1 MDDDRTC
8 GLSRG
13 ERAPDFVAPLEGG
26 GPARFYARAG
36 GRPAL
41 VIFTR
46 QLCASTRAALD
57 IAETAASRHL
67 VVPEEAEAAPLAE
80 VDLFRDDGQA
90 EGRLPPARRRVPPGP
105 WSSTATCGSL
115 ESLAL
120 DSGDAADR
128 LAEVVR
134 QAVAAAPAVTVTA
147 QAPVLF
153 VPRVLDPDLCKHLQK
168 LWGASHADT
177 GVERSAGGRRQEVIA
192 AEAKRRRDHV
202 VEDAEPQRLLT
213 RTLGRRLLPE
223 VRRVFAFGA
232 DRFEGFKIA
241 CYEASSSGFFA
252 PHRDNLSPATA
263 HRRFA
268 LSLNLNDAYDG
279 GELRFPEYGEALYR
293 PAAGE
298 ALVFS
303 CAMLHEVV
311 PVTRGRRFA
320 LLTFLFGPQT
330 ARPGSARAASPSS
343 PPKPPET
350 GES

>member
-1 MDDDRTC
+1 MNENQTS

-13 ERAPDFVAPLEGG
+13 ERAPDFVAPLEGT
-26 GPARFYARAG
+26 GPARFYGRAG
-36 GRPAL
+36 GRPAVL
-41 VIFTR
+41 IF
-46 QLCASTRAALD
+46 ASGVCHRVRATLD
-57 IAETAASRHL
+57 RVGEEASRHL
-67 VVPEEAEAAPLAE
+67 VVPDDAEADPLPG
-80 VDLFRDDGQA
+80 VDLFRDDGKLRA
-90 EGRLPPARRRVPPGP
+90 ACRLPEDGSPRAVVLDRNLRVLE
-105 WSSTATCGSL
+105 WSS
-115 ESLAL
+115 L
-120 DSGDAADR
+120 DSGEAAQR

-134 QAVAAAPAVTVTA
+134 QAAAAAPAATVTA

-153 VPRVLDPDLCKHLQK
+153 VPRALDPDLCGRLQQ
-168 LWGASHADT
+168 LWSGANAAT
-177 GVERSAGGRRQEVIA
+177 GVERSAGGRRQEVVA

-202 VEDAEPQRLLT
+202 LEEADLQRLLT

-268 LSLNLNDAYDG
+268 LSLNLDDDYDG
-279 GELRFPEYGEALYR
+279 GELRFPEYGGSLYR

-320 LLTFLFGPQT
+320 LLSFLFGPRS
-330 ARPGSARAASPSS
+330 ARAGSARAASPSTPS
-343 PPKPPET
+343 KPPHT

>member
-1 MDDDRTC
+1 MSDDRER
-8 GLSRG
+8 GLASG
-13 ERAPDFVAPLEGG
+13 ERAPDFVAPLEGT
-26 GPARFYARAG
+26 GPARFYGRAG
-36 GRPAL
+36 GRPAVL
-41 VIFTR
+41 IF
-46 QLCASTRAALD
+46 CAGVCAATRAALD
-57 IAETAASRHL
+57 AAEAASRHV
-67 VVPEEAEAAPLAE
+67 VVPDAAEADPVPG
-80 VDLFRDDGQA
+80 VDLFRDDGKLRA
-90 EGRLPPARRRVPPGP
+90 ACRLPEDGSARAVVLDRNLRVLASLRLDGEPAAGRL
-105 WSSTATCGSL
+105 ATL
-115 ESLAL
+115 L
-120 DSGDAADR
+120 
-128 LAEVVR
+128 R
-134 QAVAAAPAVTVTA
+134 QAAAETPAGTVTA

-153 VPRVLDPDLCKHLQK
+153 VPRVLEAGLCEGLRQ
-168 LWGASHADT
+168 LWDGAHADT
-177 GVERSAGGRRQEVIA
+177 GVERSAGGRREEVLA
-192 AEAKRRRDHV
+192 AESKRRRDHV
-202 VEDAEPQRLLT
+202 VEEADLQRLLT

-241 CYEASSSGFFA
+241 CYEASTSGFFA

-279 GELRFPEYGEALYR
+279 GELRFPEYGDSLYR

-320 LLTFLFGPQT
+320 LLSFLFGPRT

-343 PPKPPET
+343 PPTPT
-350 GES
+350 GDN

>member
-13 ERAPDFVAPLEGG
+13 ERAPDFVAPLEGA
-26 GPARFYARAG
+26 GPARFYGRAG

-41 VIFTR
+41 VIFAPR
-46 QLCASTRAALD
+46 VCAAARAALD
-57 IAETAASRHL
+57 TSGDAASRHV
-67 VVPEEAEAAPLAE
+67 VVPDAAEADPVAG
-80 VDLFRDDGQA
+80 VDLFRDDGKLRA
-90 EGRLPPARRRVPPGP
+90 AFRLPEDGSTHAVVLDRNLRV
-105 WSSTATCGSL
+105 
-115 ESLAL
+115 L
-120 DSGDAADR
+120 DSLSFDGEGAAGH
-128 LAEVVR
+128 LADVVR
-134 QAVAAAPAVTVTA
+134 QAAVAAPAATVTA

-153 VPRVLDPDLCKHLQK
+153 VPRVLEAGLCEHLQQ
-168 LWGASHADT
+168 LWAASHADT
-177 GVERSAGGRRQEVIA
+177 GVERSAGGRREEVLA
-192 AEAKRRRDHV
+192 AESKRRRDHV
-202 VEDAEPQRLLT
+202 VEEADLQRLLT

-241 CYEASSSGFFA
+241 CYESSSSGFFA

-268 LSLNLNDAYDG
+268 LSLNLNDGYDG
-279 GELRFPEYGEALYR
+279 GELRFPEYGESLYR

-303 CAMLHEVV
+303 CSLLHEVV
-311 PVTRGRRFA
+311 PVTRGRRLS
-320 LLTFLFGPQT
+320 LLSFLFGPQT

-343 PPKPPET
+343 PPTPT
-350 GES
+350 GDN

>member
-1 MDDDRTC
+1 MDDDRTS

-41 VIFTR
+41 VIFAAGVG
-46 QLCASTRAALD
+46 ASTRAAFDAAGD
-57 IAETAASRHL
+57 IATRH
-67 VVPEEAEAAPLAE
+67 VIVPDEAEAEPPSG
-80 VDLFRDDGQA
+80 VDLFRDDGKLRA
-90 EGRLPPARRRVPPGP
+90 AFRLPEDGSARAVVLDRNLRVLGGFVLDGEPAAGRLAG
-105 WSSTATCGSL
+105 L
-115 ESLAL
+115 L
-120 DSGDAADR
+120 
-128 LAEVVR
+128 R
-134 QAVAAAPAVTVTA
+134 QAAAASPAATVTA

-153 VPRVLDPDLCKHLQK
+153 VPRVLDPALCDHLQQ
-168 LWGASHADT
+168 LWSASHADT
-177 GVERSAGGRRQEVIA
+177 GVERSAGGRRREVLA

-202 VEDAEPQRLLT
+202 VEDPDLQRLLT
-213 RTLGRRLLPE
+213 RALGRRLLPE
-223 VRRVFAFGA
+223 VRRLFAFGA

-268 LSLNLNDAYDG
+268 LSLNLNDGYDG
-279 GELRFPEYGEALYR
+279 GELRFPEHGDSLYR

-320 LLTFLFGPQT
+320 LLSFLFGPRT
-330 ARPGSARAASPSS
+330 ARAGGARAAPPSS
-343 PPKPPET
+343 PPKPPDT

>member
-1 MDDDRTC
+1 MNDDRTS
-8 GLSRG
+8 GLSSG
-13 ERAPDFVAPLEGG
+13 ERAPDFVAPLEGA
-26 GPARFYARAG
+26 GPARFYGRAG

-41 VIFTR
+41 VIFAAGV
-46 QLCASTRAALD
+46 CASTRAALD
-57 IAETAASRHL
+57 AAEAAASRHL
-67 VVPEEAEAAPLAE
+67 VVPDEAEAAPLPE
-80 VDLFRDDGQA
+80 VDLFRDDGKLRA
-90 EGRLPPARRRVPPGP
+90 AFRLPEDGSARAVVLDRNLRVLDGFDLGGEAAAGRLA
-105 WSSTATCGSL
+105 SL
-115 ESLAL
+115 L
-120 DSGDAADR
+120 
-128 LAEVVR
+128 R
-134 QAVAAAPAVTVTA
+134 QASAEAPAATVTA

-153 VPRVLDPDLCKHLQK
+153 VPRVLDPDHCEHLQQ
-168 LWGASHADT
+168 LWSGAHADT
-177 GVERSAGGRRQEVIA
+177 GVERSAGGRRREVLA
-192 AEAKRRRDHV
+192 AESKRRRDHV
-202 VEDAEPQRLLT
+202 VEDPDLQRLLT

-268 LSLNLNDAYDG
+268 LSLNLNDGYDG
-279 GELRFPEYGEALYR
+279 GELRFPEHGDSLYR

-320 LLTFLFGPQT
+320 LLSFLFGPQT
-330 ARPGSARAASPSS
+330 ARAGGARAAPPSS
-343 PPKPPET
+343 PPKPPDT
-350 GES
+350 GET

>member
-1 MDDDRTC
+1 MNEDQTS

-13 ERAPDFVAPLEGG
+13 ERAPDFVAPLEGA
-26 GPARFYARAG
+26 GPARFYGRAG

-41 VIFTR
+41 LIFAPGV
-46 QLCASTRAALD
+46 CAAATSALD
-57 IAETAASRHL
+57 AAGDAASRHL
-67 VVPEEAEAAPLAE
+67 VVPDEAEADPLPG
-80 VDLFRDDGQA
+80 VDLFRDDGKLRA
-90 EGRLPPARRRVPPGP
+90 AFRLPEDGSARAVVLDRNLRV
-105 WSSTATCGSL
+105 L

-120 DSGDAADR
+120 GSGDAADR
-128 LAEVVR
+128 LAELVR
-134 QAVAAAPAVTVTA
+134 QAAAAAPVSTITA

-168 LWGASHADT
+168 LWDASHADT
-177 GVERSAGGRRQEVIA
+177 GVERSAGGRRQEVLA

-202 VEDAEPQRLLT
+202 VEEAELQRLLT

-223 VRRVFAFGA
+223 VRRVFAFAA
-232 DRFEGFKIA
+232 DRFEGFKVA
-241 CYEASSSGFFA
+241 CYEASSGGFFA

-268 LSLNLNDAYDG
+268 LSLNLNDDYDG

-298 ALVFS
+298 GLVFS

-330 ARPGSARAASPSS
+330 ARPGSARAASPS
-343 PPKPPET
+343 PPPTPT
-350 GES
+350 GER

>member
-1 MDDDRTC
+1 MNEDRTN

-13 ERAPDFVAPLEGG
+13 ERAPDFVAPLDGT
-26 GPARFYARAG
+26 GPARFYGRAG
-36 GRPAL
+36 GRPAVL
-41 VIFTR
+41 VF
-46 QLCASTRAALD
+46 ASGVCPRVRATFDRAG
-57 IAETAASRHL
+57 EEASRHL
-67 VVPEEAEAAPLAE
+67 VVPDDAEAEPPSG
-80 VDLFRDDGQA
+80 VDLFRDDGKLRA
-90 EGRLPPARRRVPPGP
+90 AFRLPEDGSARAVVLDRNLRV
-105 WSSTATCGSL
+105 L
-115 ESLAL
+115 ECLAL
-120 DSGDAADR
+120 DGGDAADR

-134 QAVAAAPAVTVTA
+134 QAGAAVPAATVTA

-153 VPRVLDPDLCKHLQK
+153 VPRVLDPDICEHLRQ
-168 LWGASHADT
+168 LWGASHAAT
-177 GVERSAGGRRQEVIA
+177 GVERSAGGRRAEVVA

-202 VEDAEPQRLLT
+202 VEEAELQRLLT

-268 LSLNLNDAYDG
+268 LSLNLDDGYDG
-279 GELRFPEYGEALYR
+279 GELRFPEYGGSLYR

-320 LLTFLFGPQT
+320 LLSFLFGPQS
-330 ARPGSARAASPSS
+330 ARASGARAASPSTPS
-343 PPKPPET
+343 KPPHT

>member
-1 MDDDRTC
+1 MSDDREH
-8 GLSRG
+8 GPSSG
-13 ERAPDFVAPLEGG
+13 ERAPDFVAPLEGT
-26 GPARFYARAG
+26 GPARFYGRAG
-36 GRPAL
+36 GRPAVL
-41 VIFTR
+41 IF
-46 QLCASTRAALD
+46 ASGPGAASRAALD
-57 IAETAASRHL
+57 AVGDASRHL
-67 VVPEEAEAAPLAE
+67 VVPDEAAADPLPG
-80 VDLFRDDGQA
+80 VDLFRDDGKLRA
-90 EGRLPPARRRVPPGP
+90 AFRLPEDGSPRAVVLDRNLRV
-105 WSSTATCGSL
+105 L
-115 ESLAL
+115 ECLAL

-134 QAVAAAPAVTVTA
+134 RAAAAAPASTVTA

-168 LWGASHADT
+168 LWDASHADT
-177 GVERSAGGRRQEVIA
+177 GVERSAGGRRQEVLA

-202 VEDAEPQRLLT
+202 VEDADLQRLLT

-268 LSLNLNDAYDG
+268 LSLNLDDGYDG

-311 PVTRGRRFA
+311 PVTQGRRFA
-320 LLTFLFGPQT
+320 LLSFLFGPQT

-343 PPKPPET
+343 STTPT

>member
-1 MDDDRTC
+1 MSDTGEW

-13 ERAPDFVAPLEGG
+13 ERAPDFVAPLEGA

-36 GRPAL
+36 GRPAV
-41 VIFTR
+41 VIFTPR
-46 QLCASTRAALD
+46 VCAATQAALEAAGD
-57 IAETAASRHL
+57 AASGHV
-67 VVPEEAEAAPLAE
+67 VVPDAAEAPPLPE
-80 VDLFRDDGQA
+80 IDVFRDDGKLRA
-90 EGRLPPARRRVPPGP
+90 AFRLPEDGSPRAIVLDRNLRALEALVLDGEPAAGRL
-105 WSSTATCGSL
+105 TDL
-115 ESLAL
+115 L
-120 DSGDAADR
+120 
-128 LAEVVR
+128 R
-134 QAVAAAPAVTVTA
+134 QASGEAPAATVTA

-153 VPRVLDPDLCKHLQK
+153 VPRALDPDLCEHLQQ
-168 LWGASHADT
+168 LWSASHADT
-177 GVERSAGGRRQEVIA
+177 GVERSAGGRRQEVLA

-202 VEDAEPQRLLT
+202 VEEAELLRLLT

-223 VRRVFAFGA
+223 VRRAFAFGA

-241 CYEASSSGFFA
+241 CYEASSGGFFA

-268 LSLNLNDAYDG
+268 LSLNLNDGYHG

-303 CAMLHEVV
+303 SALLHEVV
-311 PVTRGRRFA
+311 PLTRGRRFS
-320 LLTFLFGPQT
+320 LLSFLFGPQT
-330 ARPGSARAASPSS
+330 ARAATGERALNPPPSARDGH
-343 PPKPPET
+343 